1 MGLVPSGFWVEAG
14 GAGAGVDSVDGYVFG
29 GQNPEDC
36 QAFDD
41 VRRFREPDCGDV
53 EWFCRDYDREFG
65 ANVRRPA
72 VKRQPRVVPNSFL
85 YSTNGSEAW
94 AVHSKMTWA
103 SVFLRKTDW

>member
-1 MGLVPSGFWVEAG
+1 MPGCMPLTVTFLVGRSQRIAKHLMM
-14 GAGAGVDSVDGYVFG
+14 FG
-29 GQNPEDC
+29 G
-36 QAFDD
+36 FGS
-41 VRRFREPDCGDV
+41 RIV
-53 EWFCRDYDREFG
+53 EMSNGFVVITIREFG

-103 SVFLRKTDW
+103 RVFLRKTDW